1 MGVEADP
8 SILQLTLVL
17 YEVVVKVGCPVL
29 ALYGGKDI
37 QVPAEGNADAV
48 ERALGRGGNSDYRV
62 ETVPDLNHIF
72 QTARTGLPD
81 EYGKIE
87 ETFSPV
93 ALDIITEWIL
103 ERTP

>member
-1 MGVEADP
+1 V
-8 SILQLTLVL
+8 T
-17 YEVVVKVGCPVL
+17 CPVL

-37 QVPAEGNADAV
+37 QVPADGNAEAV
-48 ERALGRGGNSDYRV
+48 ERALNAGGNRDYRV
-62 ETVPDLNHIF
+62 ETVPELNHVF

-93 ALDIITEWIL
+93 ALDIITGWVL
-103 ERTP
+103 ERTR